1 MNSLPSGE
9 KNTKKVSKIDFKK
22 DSFHH
27 NAYKADQQEKTAKS
41 LLKFKF
47 FALQEG
53 KLISHKLHKIY
64 IVILIDQ
71 NHAN

>member
-1 MNSLPSGE
+1 ME
-9 KNTKKVSKIDFKK
+9 KKILKKVSKIDFKK

-27 NAYKADQQEKTAKS
+27 NAYKADQQEETAKS

-53 KLISHKLHKIY
+53 KVILHKPHKIY
-64 IVILIDQ
+64 IVILMDQ

>member
-1 MNSLPSGE
+1 M
-9 KNTKKVSKIDFKK
+9 KK

-27 NAYKADQQEKTAKS
+27 NAYKADQQEETAKS

-53 KLISHKLHKIY
+53 KVILRKPHKIY